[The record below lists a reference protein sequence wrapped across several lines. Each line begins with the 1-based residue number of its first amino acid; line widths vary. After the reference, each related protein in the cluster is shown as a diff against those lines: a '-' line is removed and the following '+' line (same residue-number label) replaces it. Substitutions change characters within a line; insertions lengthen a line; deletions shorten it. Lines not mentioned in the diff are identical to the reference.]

1 MMTSTDGR
9 SRDAVRSQLMRAVD
23 EAENTL
29 LAHADE
35 AEALGTLPEVSWR
48 ALQDAGLFLFKAP
61 RDVGGLEADPVTQI
75 ELIERVASIDTSAAW
90 AMMIGATSVAMLTAS
105 IPEAGLTD
113 VRVEGR
119 LPRVAGGI
127 TPSATAT
134 RTSGGYKVSG
144 RWQFGSGSAHA
155 EWLLGPGF
163 IEGDEPRRPRT
174 FAFPRSDVRIHED
187 TWNVRAL
194 RGTGSYDIAVSNAF
208 VPEHLT
214 YDGSK
219 PPARGGVLYK
229 IRVPG
234 FVALEHGAFALGA
247 AGRALS
253 EVAEL
258 AKSKT
263 RGYINPV
270 GVAGRGSF
278 QNELGRCDLAL
289 RAARGELRQAN
300 AAAWA
305 LVNDG
310 GECDAGMQTEL
321 RCAAVYATDVAI
333 DVARRMFRHAGAK
346 SLYAGNV
353 VERCLRD
360 VTAAGQH
367 AMVSDA
373 AYEKRGQILLGFPN
387 VAAMD

>member
-1 MMTSTDGR
+1 MDVDDR
-9 SRDAVRSQLMRAVD
+9 SRDLIRSPLMRAID
-23 EAENTL
+23 KIEKTL

-35 AEALGTLPEVSWR
+35 AETLGTLPEASWR

-61 RDVGGLEADPVTQI
+61 REVGGLEADPLTQI
-75 ELIERVASIDTSAAW
+75 EIIERVASIDTSAGW
-90 AMMIGATSVAMLTAS
+90 AMMIGATSLAMLAAW
-105 IPEAGLTD
+105 IPDAGLKD
-113 VRVEGR
+113 LHVDGR

-127 TPSATAT
+127 TPTATAT
-134 RTSGGYKVSG
+134 RTSGGYKVTG
-144 RWQFGSGSAHA
+144 RWQFGSGSGHA

-163 IEGDEPRRPRT
+163 IDGDEPRRPKT
-174 FAFPRSDVRIHED
+174 FAFPRADVRIHED

-194 RGTGSYDIAVSNAF
+194 RGTGSYDISVADVF
-208 VPEHLT
+208 VPEHRS
-214 YDGSK
+214 YDGWK
-219 PPARGGVLYK
+219 PPARGGTLYK
-229 IRVPG
+229 IRIPG
-234 FVALEHGAFALGA
+234 LVALEHGAFALGA
-247 AGRALS
+247 ASRALR

-289 RAARGELRQAN
+289 RAARGGLVQAN
-300 AAAWA
+300 AAAWRI
-305 LVNDG
+305 VSEG
-310 GECDAGMQTEL
+310 GECDVGLQTEL

-373 AYEKRGQILLGFPN
+373 AYEKRGQLLLGFPN
-387 VAAMD
+387 VTPMD